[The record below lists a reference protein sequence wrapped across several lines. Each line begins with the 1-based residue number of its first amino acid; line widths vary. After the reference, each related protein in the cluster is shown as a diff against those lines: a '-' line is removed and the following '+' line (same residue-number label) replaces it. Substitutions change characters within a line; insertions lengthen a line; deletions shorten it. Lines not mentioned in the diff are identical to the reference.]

1 MPSCSFVGEVIILT
15 AIFGTDGGIGTD
27 NKEQM
32 ANEKY
37 QNKNMWFGA
46 RQLTPLTINSSS
58 VNLFNSKFRFSM
70 NVL

>member
-1 MPSCSFVGEVIILT
+1 MLSVIL
-15 AIFGTDGGIGTD
+15 GTDGRIGTD

-46 RQLTPLTINSSS
+46 GRPTLATSNNLS
-58 VNLFNSKFRFSM
+58 VNLFNLNLGFLLMSYNSYS
-70 NVL
+70 

>member
-1 MPSCSFVGEVIILT
+1 MLSVIFE
-15 AIFGTDGGIGTD
+15 ADGGTGAN

-46 RQLTPLTINSSS
+46 GQPTPFTSNSVS
-58 VNLFNSKFRFSM
+58 VNLLNSKFRFSID
-70 NVL
+70 VL

>member
-1 MPSCSFVGEVIILT
+1 MLSKF
-15 AIFGTDGGIGTD
+15 FGTDGGTGTD

-46 RQLTPLTINSSS
+46 RQLTPLILNSSS
-58 VNLFNSKFRFSM
+58 SNLFNSKFKFSV